1 MKLKKDDSDPK
12 YKQKFKSKFFLPGFL
27 PIYATIPE
35 CFKQIF
41 EDNFEVKRDSLYSI
55 NNGKL
60 IANKEFYIDQLII
73 QFKLENNLRN
83 AVNSISNVLKTMTE
97 EK

>member
-1 MKLKKDDSDPK
+1 MKLKKDYSDPR
-12 YKQKFKSKFFLPGFL
+12 YKQKFKSRFFLPGFL

-35 CFKQIF
+35 SFKQIF
-41 EDNFEVKRDSLYSI
+41 EDNFEDKRDSLHSI